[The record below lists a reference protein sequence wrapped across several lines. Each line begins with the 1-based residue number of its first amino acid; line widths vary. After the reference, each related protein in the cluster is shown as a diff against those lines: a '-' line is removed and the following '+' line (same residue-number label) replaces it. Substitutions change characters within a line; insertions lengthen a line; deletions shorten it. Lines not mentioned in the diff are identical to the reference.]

1 MAVSSIA
8 FLNMIVSRMAKPFMC
23 LLMSEVIEAIVKG
36 RRKNDCSFLLRV
48 CHSDV
53 NRYGTLCELVC

>member
-1 MAVSSIA
+1 ME
-8 FLNMIVSRMAKPFMC
+8 KPFMC

-36 RRKNDCSFLLRV
+36 RRKNDCSFLFGV

-53 NRYGTLCELVC
+53 NRYGIFHFISIRVISVI

>member
-1 MAVSSIA
+1 ME
-8 FLNMIVSRMAKPFMC
+8 KPFMC

-53 NRYGTLCELVC
+53 NRYGILCELVC